1 MLVRDW
7 MTRNPVTIGPDTPVQ
22 EAYRIF
28 REYEIRHLPVVDNRG
43 RLIGLVSDHDIGSL
57 LFQRLGDDGP
67 RELGTVE
74 AVMTRNVISIHAD
87 EQMSKTALLL
97 HNRKFGC
104 LPVVGVNEELL
115 GIITTNDML
124 EILIA
129 LLTDQEKVDE
139 EDDDQALG

>member
-57 LFQRLGDDGP
+57 LFQRLRDDQP

-74 AVMTRNVISIHAD
+74 SVMTRNVVCIPAD
-87 EQMSKTALLL
+87 EPMSKTALLL

-104 LPVVGVNEELL
+104 LPVVGDDEELL

-129 LLTDQEKVDE
+129 LLTDQEKPE
-139 EDDDQALG
+139 PQA

>member
-28 REYEIRHLPVVDNRG
+28 REYEIRHLPVVDTRG

-57 LFQRLGDDGP
+57 LFRRLGEDGP
-67 RELGTVE
+67 KDLGTVE
-74 AVMTRNVISIHAD
+74 AVMTRNVVWISPD
-87 EQMSKTALLL
+87 DQMSKTALLL

-104 LPVVGVNEELL
+104 LPVVGADEELL

-129 LLTDQEKVDE
+129 LLTEQERSG
-139 EDDDQALG
+139 QAAG

>member
-57 LFQRLGDDGP
+57 LYQRLGEDGP
-67 RELGTVE
+67 RDLGTVE
-74 AVMTRNVISIHAD
+74 SVMTRNVVCILAD
-87 EQMSKTALLL
+87 EHMSKTALLL

-104 LPVVGVNEELL
+104 LPVVGDDEELL

-129 LLTDQEKVDE
+129 LLTDQEKADT
-139 EDDDQALG
+139 AAG